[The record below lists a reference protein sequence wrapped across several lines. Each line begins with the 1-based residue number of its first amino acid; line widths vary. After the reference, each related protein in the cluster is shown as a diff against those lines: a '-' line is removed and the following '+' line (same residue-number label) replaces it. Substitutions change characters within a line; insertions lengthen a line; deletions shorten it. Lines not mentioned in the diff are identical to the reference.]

1 VTGER
6 ILVVED
12 ELIVAMNIES
22 KLQELGYEVIDVVDN
37 GKDAIDR
44 ALETKPDLILMDIVL
59 KGEMDGIEVVRRI
72 NSTMDVPVIYLTAY
86 SDDEVIQRAKRTEP
100 YGYILKPF
108 KKGEIKATIEIAL
121 QRHKSEM
128 DMRDILKQKIF
139 SDFYEFLLGAMPS
152 SADESSHEAK
162 KMLLNVFAERIDEDL
177 KPFFKD
183 RIENLSPE
191 EKNDPV
197 TLFEYYTSWLVD
209 MFSRFGVQS
218 KIVLFE
224 GKNYIE
230 FLNCPW
236 IEEAV
241 NKPFFCLNCH
251 SMIKR
256 SLKWTKLDIDAH
268 KMTTIAEGGHSCVFE
283 FE

>member
-1 VTGER
+1 MTGER

-108 KKGEIKATIEIAL
+108 KRA
-121 QRHKSEM
+121 KS
-128 DMRDILKQKIF
+128 R
-139 SDFYEFLLGAMPS
+139 P
-152 SADESSHEAK
+152 
-162 KMLLNVFAERIDEDL
+162 
-177 KPFFKD
+177 
-183 RIENLSPE
+183 
-191 EKNDPV
+191 
-197 TLFEYYTSWLVD
+197 
-209 MFSRFGVQS
+209 QS
-218 KIVLFE
+218 KLHCKDI
-224 GKNYIE
+224 N
-230 FLNCPW
+230 
-236 IEEAV
+236 
-241 NKPFFCLNCH
+241 
-251 SMIKR
+251 
-256 SLKWTKLDIDAH
+256 LKWI
-268 KMTTIAEGGHSCVFE
+268 
-283 FE
+283 